1 MQEQKSWNQSRTIV
15 ASIVTLAVLIAGAF
29 GIDIDVQTQEGIIEL
44 VMVVIGAIG
53 SAVSIYGRIK
63 ANKTIYIK

>member
-63 ANKTIYIK
+63 ANKIIYIK